1 VVATVGEQGSGNTFD
16 LNKAIDA
23 DLKKSGITHDIAV
36 AVGIRP
42 STMENVVGYEIPYYD
57 TKGKKNGFYRV
68 KVLNTQSADLP
79 KYLQRQNSGTH
90 AYLAPA
96 TIVAP
101 TVWQDTSQPLIIAEG
116 EKKALAVNA
125 LRIRDARR
133 NGQQNP
139 AEATL
144 RSERER
150 DPGLFGSA
158 IPAALALGGVNN
170 WKQRTYRFSKNLIKA
185 TSNSEVVVKFKG
197 EDSEPKVDE
206 QIADELLHI
215 EWYGR
220 KVYLVFDQDP
230 KAETRQNVQASAFE
244 LALWLDE
251 RGAEVVQVLLPE
263 DANQNKAGL
272 DDWLVTQ
279 RDPGTAL
286 QELLDSDGWTFPV
299 IPHIG
304 PWVVRQ
310 LQSRKRNDKA
320 IARAIIA
327 GLDAKG
333 QRFIDTS
340 AQEIYYLDRSNGH
353 TQLHSMNLG
362 DRHSTS
368 RMTGL
373 GRLLIGEYKLP
384 TIEKDVFEHFADIY
398 TTRGARDTTARA
410 VTWCSEDGS
419 AMYYHLDRDQVA
431 KVTAEDIVLQP
442 NGKEILF
449 RGQVDDLDIKTLTT
463 ALGAGFKG
471 RWVSALSTLN
481 LSPLTGMAIEDT
493 RLILSALFHLSPW
506 LRRWRGLMLPI
517 ELCVGE
523 PGSGKSFLYNLRR
536 AILTGN
542 PSLDRLGFDVRDWT
556 ASVVNAP
563 GLWVGD
569 NMNEIPRAMRQEV
582 ESELARLITDP
593 HPAIAQRILF
603 TNTQQA
609 VFHIDCVFATTAIS
623 LPFHKPD
630 VIQRC
635 LTFHL
640 NAIPKGQLD
649 GMWYQRQIQNGGRER
664 WVAEHLLAVH
674 QFLKFVKA
682 DWSDTY
688 ASTHRLAHFEQS
700 MALMLRV
707 VGDTVVGPKR
717 ASELVKTVGAEQT
730 AQEEPQAETKT
741 KATKKQ
747 AEVVKAKAA
756 ELVKALSS
764 VAREDIVEADAAIE
778 GLKEFGLYWWETKGR
793 AVARVQD
800 VVDWVHNDINARYM
814 GQYHFKNVFVLGRYL
829 KQFTQ
834 VIEDSAN
841 LRLTRRHN
849 QTCILA
855 NASGRGHRDD
865 DDDNDNDTV

>member
-1 VVATVGEQGSGNTFD
+1 VVATGEGTNAFD

-23 DLKKSGITHDIAV
+23 DLKASGITHDITV
-36 AVGIRP
+36 AAGIRP
-42 STMENVVGYEIPYYD
+42 TQMDNGVQGYEIPYYD
-57 TKGKKNGFYRV
+57 TKGKRNGFYRV
-68 KVLNTQSADLP
+68 KVLGGGGGTDHLP

-90 AYLAPA
+90 AYLAPGS
-96 TIVAP
+96 IVP
-101 TVWQDTSQPLIIAEG
+101 TSTWQDAAAPLIIAEG

-125 LRIRDARR
+125 LRIRDARGTGEQ

-139 AEATL
+139 AEATS

-150 DPGLFGSA
+150 DSGLFGSA

-170 WKQRTYRFSKNLIKA
+170 WKQRTYRFPKSLIKA
-185 TSNSEVVVKFKG
+185 SSNSEVVVKFKG

-220 KVYLVFDQDP
+220 KVYLIFDQDP
-230 KAETRQNVQASAFE
+230 KPETRANVQASAFE

-251 RGAEVVQVLLPE
+251 KGANVVQVLLPS
-263 DANQNKAGL
+263 DDSHQDKVGL
-272 DDWLVTQ
+272 DDWLLTQ
-279 RDPGTAL
+279 EDPATAL
-286 QELLDSDGWTFPV
+286 QELLDQEHTWTFPV

-327 GLDAKG
+327 GLDSKG
-333 QRFIDTS
+333 QRFIDTK

-362 DRHSTS
+362 DRSSTA

-373 GRLLIGEYKLP
+373 GRMLIGEYKLP
-384 TIEKDVFEHFADIY
+384 TVERNVFEHLVDIY
-398 TTRGARDTTARA
+398 TTRGAQNTTPRS
-410 VTWCSEDGS
+410 VTWCSDDGS

-442 NGKEILF
+442 NGKEVLF
-449 RGQVDDLDIKTLTT
+449 RGQVDDLDTKALTV

-506 LRRWRGLMLPI
+506 LRRWRGLMLPM

-542 PSLDRLGFDVRDWT
+542 TSLDRLGFDMRDWT
-556 ASVVNAP
+556 TSVVNAP

-569 NMNEIPRAMRQEV
+569 NMNEIPKTMRQEV

-593 HPAIAQRILF
+593 HPTIAQRILF

-609 VFHIDCVFATTAIS
+609 VFPVDCVFATTAIS
-623 LPFHKPD
+623 TPFHKPD

-640 NAIPKGQLD
+640 NAIPKGNLD

-707 VGDTVVGPKR
+707 IGDTVVGPKR
-717 ASELVKTVGAEQT
+717 ASELIKTVGVEV
-730 AQEEPQAETKT
+730 AQGETKV
-741 KATKKQ
+741 KAKTKKQ
-747 AEVVKAKAA
+747 AEVVKAKAT

-793 AVARVQD
+793 SVARVQD
-800 VVDWVHNDINARYM
+800 VVDWVHNDVNARYM

-855 NASGRGHRDD
+855 NASARGGRDD
-865 DDDNDNDTV
+865 DDDTV